1 MKDIPDVV
9 TNEQL
14 KTLLEENKRLLTEN
28 NVMLHKLRRGAMW
41 ATAFR
46 VLWFA
51 IIVGLPIALYYF
63 LLEPNLTTL
72 GRAWQM
78 IQSSVQ
84 DVSGWQQFFD
94 QAGS

>member
-1 MKDIPDVV
+1 MEPETTHD
-9 TNEQL
+9 EL
-14 KTLLEENKRLLTEN
+14 KTLLRENQRLLLEN

-46 VLWFA
+46 VVWFA

-72 GRAWQM
+72 ERAWGV